1 MRMHATNSRGSGCLM
16 RNVSQCSWHPLPPLL
31 PTCHALLLCRC
42 VLCCAVCFDTKA
54 VGIGLAIYT
63 LLIALF
69 SGFVGPVIAGA
80 LVQAM
85 GSFSQSMMVNG
96 AVMVAAGLL
105 MIGLSVSERRQARWA
120 DAEAEDHAVVG
131 IEKCGSEDSQEQGG
145 VVRGRAK
152 DIEMT

>member
-1 MRMHATNSRGSGCLM
+1 MGYVYRQR
-16 RNVSQCSWHPLPPLL
+16 LL
-31 PTCHALLLCRC
+31 FRDVDAEQLTCHTPVPSA
-42 VLCCAVCFDTKA
+42 VLCCNLPCCAAVCFDTKA

-69 SGFVGPVIAGA
+69 SGFLGPVIAGA

-105 MIGLSVSERRQARWA
+105 MIGLSVWERRQARWA
-120 DAEAEDHAVVG
+120 DAEGEDHAVVG
-131 IEKCGSEDSQEQGG
+131 IEKCGSEASEEQGD
-145 VVRGRAK
+145 VRRRAK
-152 DIEMT
+152 DVEMA